1 MKQKSTRQ
9 YKVASEIK
17 KVVSEF
23 MMRNSVV
30 DSKNSQAALASVTD
44 VEVSPCLQHAKIFV
58 SHTGGNLTDED
69 ILLSLENHSPKIRY
83 HVGHE
88 IKLRFVP
95 ELHFFIDDTYE
106 RAKKIDALLEQI
118 SVPKFEKEPDL
129 KCPDVG

>member
-9 YKVASEIK
+9 CKVASEIK

-23 MMRNSVV
+23 FMRNSVI
-30 DSKNSQAALASVTD
+30 DSKNSSTVLISVTG

-58 SHTGGNLTDED
+58 SHTGGNLTDEE
-69 ILLSLENHSPKIRY
+69 ILLSLENHSSKIRY

-88 IKLRFVP
+88 VKLRFVP

-118 SVPKFEKEPDL
+118 SVPKFNKEPDL
-129 KCPDVG
+129 KCPNAG